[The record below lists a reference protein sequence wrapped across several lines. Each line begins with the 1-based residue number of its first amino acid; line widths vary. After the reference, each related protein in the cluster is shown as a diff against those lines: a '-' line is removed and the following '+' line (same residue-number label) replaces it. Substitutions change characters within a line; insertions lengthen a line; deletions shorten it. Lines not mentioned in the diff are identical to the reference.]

1 MAQAERTYRVDG
13 ARSAWRQVGDEGVVL
28 DLDRSLY
35 FGLNRSAGVLWPL
48 LLAGAVHGQLGDA
61 LIVATPEID
70 RTRAIGDVSSFLAAV
85 DNEDLLVTAGVD
97 G

>member
-1 MAQAERTYRVDG
+1 MIDQEQTYRVDG
-13 ARSAWRQVGDEGVVL
+13 ARSAWRQVGEEGVVL

-48 LLAGAVHGQLGDA
+48 LLAGTDHGELVEA
-61 LIVATPEID
+61 LLTAAPEID
-70 RTRAIGDVSSFLAAV
+70 EPRAIREVSNFLAAV
-85 DNEDLLVTAGVD
+85 DAEGLLVTASID

>member
-1 MAQAERTYRVDG
+1 MIERERTYRVDG

-48 LLAGAVHGQLGDA
+48 LLGADHLDLVEA
-61 LIVATPEID
+61 LLAAAPEID
-70 RTRAIGDVSSFLAAV
+70 EPRASGEVSSFLAAV
-85 DNEDLLVTAGVD
+85 DAEGLLVAASID